1 LVERDRRRKGM
12 KRKRYSEEQ
21 IIRVLK
27 EKGAGVPVAE
37 LSRKYGV
44 SEQTVY
50 LWQRKF
56 GGMEVSDAV
65 KLRSLEKENGRL
77 KKMVAELSLDKV
89 ILEDLLAKNF

>member
-1 LVERDRRRKGM
+1 LVEREDEEGVM

-21 IIRVLK
+21 IIRVVK
-27 EKGAGVPVAE
+27 EKEAGVPAKE
-37 LSRKYGV
+37 LARKYGV
-44 SEQTVY
+44 CEQTVY